1 MTGGWGQWGYI
12 LYKWDTRGLPWSGSA
27 IMYSQNF
34 LGSYSPLNDL
44 PSTQKCSSGGELFD
58 LFMGLKT

>member
-44 PSTQKCSSGGELFD
+44 PSTHKCSSGGEIFD